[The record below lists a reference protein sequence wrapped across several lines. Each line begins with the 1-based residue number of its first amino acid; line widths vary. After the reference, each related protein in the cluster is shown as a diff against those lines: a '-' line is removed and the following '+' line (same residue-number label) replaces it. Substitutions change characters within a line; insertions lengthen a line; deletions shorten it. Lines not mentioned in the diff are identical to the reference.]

1 MQDKVTQK
9 RKSNR
14 LIHEKSPYLLQ
25 HAFNPVDWYPWDK
38 EAFRVAKEE
47 DKPVFVSI
55 GYSSCHWC
63 HVMEKESFDDEEV
76 AKLMNK
82 TFICIKVD
90 REERPDLDNAYMK
103 ICQIMGRNCGWPL
116 NVIMTP
122 NKNPFFISS
131 YIPKK
136 NRFGIIGM
144 IDLIPQI
151 GKIWQSRKSELERL
165 GEELKLRVESLN
177 LNESEIDLGSDI
189 LDDAYEKLF
198 LNFDRENGGFG
209 QAPKFPTPH
218 NLLFLLRYW
227 KRTKNKNALMI
238 TKKTLQAMRL
248 GGIFDQVG
256 FGFHRYSTDSHWLVP
271 HFEKMLY
278 DQALLAL
285 VYAEAFQATN
295 ERKFEITTK
304 EVLEYVLRELTS
316 PEGGFY
322 TAEDAD
328 SEGVEGKFYLWD
340 KDEIRK
346 GLPIKLQK
354 IALSLFNVESKGN
367 YPEAIQKENGRN
379 ILHIQKP
386 LSEVAS
392 EFKISLNELI
402 IGLGRIQ
409 KLLFKERKDRIHPF
423 KDTKIL
429 VDWNGLMIAAFSK
442 AGRIFNEPEYLKAA
456 IKAGDF
462 IWSKLKRKDGLLY
475 HRFSG
480 EEVAVKGFLD
490 DYVFLAWGF
499 LEIYEACFESK
510 YLTRIEEL
518 IAISK
523 KEFWDKNKGGFYFTS
538 KDIEKAL
545 PRIKK
550 LYDGAIP
557 SGNSVALLTLLRLAR
572 LTEDQ
577 NYEILAKQ
585 MLKIFSQEIRTAPLA
600 HTFLLSGL
608 DFKIGPSF
616 RVTLVG
622 NPKDNNLK
630 KMVKAL
636 NTNYLPNT
644 IVELK
649 LPNENK
655 KKYKMLNDKATAFI
669 CSDKSCKPPTD
680 RIDKMLKLL
689 ESERNK
695 KSIN

>member
-1 MQDKVTQK
+1 MKEKASQK
-9 RKSNR
+9 KKSNR

-63 HVMEKESFDDEEV
+63 HVMEKESFDDKEV

-122 NKNPFFISS
+122 NKNPFFVSS
-131 YIPKK
+131 YIPKE

-151 GKIWQSRKSELERL
+151 GKIWQSRKSELESY
-165 GEELKLRVESLN
+165 GKELKLRVESLE
-177 LNESEIDLGSDI
+177 LNKSEMELGIDV

-198 LNFDRENGGFG
+198 LNFDRQNGGFG
-209 QAPKFPTPH
+209 QAPKFPTVH

-238 TKKTLQAMRL
+238 AKKTLQAMRL
-248 GGIFDQVG
+248 GGIFDQLG
-256 FGFHRYSTDSHWLVP
+256 FGFHRYSTDKYWLVP

-278 DQALLAL
+278 DQALLVLAYL
-285 VYAEAFQATN
+285 EVFQVTN
-295 ERKFEITTK
+295 ERKFETTAK
-304 EVLEYVLRELTS
+304 EVVEYVLRELS
-316 PEGGFY
+316 SVEGGFY

-328 SEGVEGKFYLWD
+328 SEGIEGKFYLWD
-340 KDEIRK
+340 KEEIK
-346 GLPIKLQK
+346 KLLPLKLQQ
-354 IALSLFNVESKGN
+354 IALTIFNVKSKGN
-367 YPEAIQKENGRN
+367 YPEAIQKESGKN
-379 ILHIQKP
+379 ILHIVKS

-392 EFKISLNELI
+392 ELKISLTKLI
-402 IGLGRIQ
+402 MGLGRIQ
-409 KLLFKERKDRIHPF
+409 KLLFKKRKSRIHPF

-429 VDWNGLMIAAFSK
+429 VDWNGLMIAALAK
-442 AGRIFNEPEYLKAA
+442 AGRILNEPKYLKAA

-462 IWSKLKRKDGLLY
+462 IWNKIKKKDGFLY
-475 HRFSG
+475 HRCSG
-480 EEVAVKGFLD
+480 DEVAVKGFLD
-490 DYVFLAWGF
+490 DYIFLAWGF

-518 IAISK
+518 ISISK
-523 KEFWDKNKGGFYFTS
+523 REFWDEKKGGFYFAP
-538 KDIEKAL
+538 KDGENAI

-550 LYDGAIP
+550 VYDGAIP
-557 SGNSVALLTLLRLAR
+557 SGNSIALLTLLRLSR
-572 LTEDQ
+572 LTEDL
-577 NYEILAKQ
+577 NYEIMAKK
-585 MLKIFSQEIRTAPLA
+585 MLKIFSEDIITSPLA
-600 HTFLLSGL
+600 HTFFLTGL
-608 DFKIGPSF
+608 DFAIGPSF

-622 NPKDNNLK
+622 NPMDNSLK
-630 KMVKAL
+630 KMIKEL
-636 NTNYLPNT
+636 NANYLPNVV
-644 IVELK
+644 VELK
-649 LPNENK
+649 LLNLNK
-655 KKYKMLNDKATAFI
+655 KESKMLNDKAKAFI
-669 CSDKSCKPPTD
+669 CSNQSCKPPTD
-680 RIDKMLKLL
+680 SVDKMLKLL
-689 ESERNK
+689 ESG
-695 KSIN
+695 